1 MVTVV
6 VNLSNSSLRVL
17 RVIVHVSNVD
27 VPSLFLKT
35 CPENQISCFG
45 VSRLPAYRQE
55 SYFRTLESA
64 PNSPEVGGMPNW
76 AFQKWL
82 ILGNHH
88 MGGTWGLEPCEH
100 RLAQVIQRVSGL
112 MFPCSLTAC
121 ACVFW
126 NRAKAGAAQLASLC
140 RACKDTGTSLSAL

>member
-6 VNLSNSSLRVL
+6 VNLSNSSRRVL

-100 RLAQVIQRVSGL
+100 GLAQVIQRVSGL
-112 MFPCSLTAC
+112 MFPCSLCLRLTQVPHFLHSKK
-121 ACVFW
+121 CVQI
-126 NRAKAGAAQLASLC
+126 GVL
-140 RACKDTGTSLSAL
+140 